1 MQARGQKN
9 KAGILWDEKNDK
21 KQKQARMGWEWHL
34 GNCLG
39 AQRLG
44 RDEEAAWRARV

>member
-1 MQARGQKN
+1 MQAWGQKN
-9 KAGILWDEKNDK
+9 KAGILWDEKKDK
-21 KQKQARMGWEWHL
+21 RQKQARMGWEWHL

-39 AQRLG
+39 AERLG